1 MAIQMLMPRMLG
13 HAMLWLNTRNQNLCD
28 WTDGKLRSL
37 THWQD
42 VFRKAGRS
50 RNPNYPGGWNPSS
63 NDPVWFGQK
72 ICIWW
77 LSSYNPWRY
86 AKILRSLQR
95 QRKKILHIRQAHNL
109 SAWHG
114 RHGEWCSTDSP
125 GQLDP
130 IAQLLAV
137 GSDWLACLSWKV
149 LQVSSLH
156 TKSYKWNHMTLD
168 QTRKRPLCFWFVHFS
183 SVKMQ
188 LGRPQTRSV

>member
-1 MAIQMLMPRMLG
+1 MANSAHWLTDRTFSGRLGGHGIPTTPVAEIPPAMILYDLVKKYASDGSPATTPGDMPRYFAPFSDKG
-13 HAMLWLNTRNQNLCD
+13 
-28 WTDGKLRSL
+28 
-37 THWQD
+37 
-42 VFRKAGRS
+42 RK
-50 RNPNYPGGWNPSS
+50 
-63 NDPVWFGQK
+63 F
-72 ICIWW
+72 
-77 LSSYNPWRY
+77 
-86 AKILRSLQR
+86 
-95 QRKKILHIRQAHNL
+95 LHIRQAHNL